1 MTDSARDVNSLV
13 QDVVLK
19 QTNLSVDKIDKAIK
33 DVMSSRKYTRIDDKN
48 FDDVVK
54 DVISRLNGDESED
67 DDYVDVTD
75 YDDEEK
81 PEEKSPTEPSIYDP
95 YKFLDDGLDEIIKN
109 SKDTNLK
116 AEADGYINGQESIN
130 KYILEKVKLI
140 SKSSYK
146 ETHNQ
151 LVDFLRS
158 YIDEFGGEDITNYL
172 IYIFLQNPKLFVDI
186 CISTGENPTNNLENY
201 KSYVNRLFI
210 DQDFLHELAQLEEK
224 RARRFLSLVYKLII
238 NDVLPKNSDV
248 LRNTVTILRRRV
260 PLRKPQEIEEPDK
273 SELNSEEQPEKELPI
288 KPIGNVLQ
296 QLDADPDKFRI
307 YCRSKMSQIVQY
319 NHLPWFEEFFRK
331 NPKQIKYLSPKDQR
345 VEYQRAA
352 VESDPS
358 VINDIALPDFKLSK
372 EVIAMDYMLLGSIIR
387 PKITVKAGIEIIPD
401 PTPRLKGTIPVS
413 LTDEQKVELM
423 FMAIL
428 KCLADTDILSRM
440 VHFTENDRQEF
451 ISKMFFGIPYWKELI
466 QKHLESLM
474 RIVFKKMGKQ
484 GLWCFMTFLNKALG
498 INLDEQEII
507 RFMVRNS

>member
-1 MTDSARDVNSLV
+1 MTDSVNDVNSLV
-13 QDVVLK
+13 RDVILA
-19 QTNLSVDKIDKAIK
+19 QTNLSVDKIDQAVKDIMSLGKYEKIDDTNLDDVIK
-33 DVMSSRKYTRIDDKN
+33 DVMSRLKN
-48 FDDVVK
+48 
-54 DVISRLNGDESED
+54 DESEND
-67 DDYVDVTD
+67 NYVDVLD
-75 YDDEEK
+75 YEDEEE
-81 PEEKSPTEPSIYDP
+81 PEEKLYIGPAAHDP
-95 YKFLDDGLDEIIKN
+95 YKYLDNGLNEIIKN
-109 SKDTNLK
+109 SKDKNLK
-116 AEADGYINGQESIN
+116 AEADGYINGQESLN
-130 KYILEKVKLI
+130 RYILEKVKLI
-140 SKSSYK
+140 SKSPYT

-151 LVDFLRS
+151 LVNFLRS

-172 IYIFLQNPKLFVDI
+172 IYIFSQNPKLFVDI
-186 CISTGENPTNNLENY
+186 CISAGENPTNNLENY
-201 KSYVNRLFI
+201 KSYVNRLFA

-224 RARRFLSLVYKLII
+224 RARKFLSLVYKLIT
-238 NDVLPKNSDV
+238 NDVLSKNSDV
-248 LRNTVTILRRRV
+248 LKNTITILRRRI
-260 PLRKPQEIEEPDK
+260 PLRKPQEIEEPNQP
-273 SELNSEEQPEKELPI
+273 ELNSEKQPEKELPI
-288 KPIGNVLQ
+288 KPTGNVLQ

-331 NPKQIKYLSPKDQR
+331 NPKQIKYLAPKDQR

-352 VESDPS
+352 VETDPS
-358 VINDIALPDFKLSK
+358 VINNIALPDFELSK
-372 EVIAMDYMLLGSIIR
+372 EVIAKDYMLLGSIIR

-428 KCLADTDILSRM
+428 KCLADTDILSKM

-451 ISKMFFGIPYWKELI
+451 ISKMFFGIDGWKELI
-466 QKHLESLM
+466 QEHLESLM
-474 RIVFKKMGKQ
+474 GVVFKKMGKQ